1 MRDPANWPCGRL
13 RDQIAS
19 AQSGNEDDGRAL
31 LRTAAFQL
39 RQHGQLEPDLADY
52 LASVLKEVADRPAK
66 EAARILSV
74 APPRRSAN
82 RPRNTEREA
91 RMVAWWKAA
100 CEAPILDPGDEAHIR
115 IQAARIS
122 EIESEPERYAQFVDL
137 QEEIQESMRY
147 TGRSTTSNDTYRLA
161 AVLFNHMLA
170 EAQQDGRRMD
180 ERPVTPSA
188 IKAAVNRARE
198 RVAEVRK

>member
-1 MRDPANWPCGRL
+1 
-13 RDQIAS
+13 
-19 AQSGNEDDGRAL
+19 
-31 LRTAAFQL
+31 
-39 RQHGQLEPDLADY
+39 
-52 LASVLKEVADRPAK
+52 
-66 EAARILSV
+66 
-74 APPRRSAN
+74 
-82 RPRNTEREA
+82 
-91 RMVAWWKAA
+91 MVAWWKAA